1 MAAFKA
7 RTRAAT
13 ACLAIVA
20 LALLVFAA
28 SANALTPFAYVTG
41 NSWVGEINTSTNTV
55 AGEAPAGSAA
65 AGVAITPDGAFA
77 YVTNQGDNTV
87 SVISTSTNTIVANV
101 PVGSFPLDVA
111 ITPNGAFAYVTNQ
124 GDNAVSVIGT
134 STNTVV
140 ATVAGIVEPLA
151 VAITPDNAFAYVTE
165 EGKQGASLSNVT
177 VINTTSHVVDATIP
191 LAVNT
196 FPLGIAITP
205 DGKFAYATNS
215 KANDVSVINTK
226 SRSVVATV
234 TVGKFPYGVAITP
247 DGAFAQFFKA
257 PARNLFL
264 LPENVPFDVG
274 ALMAD
279 AVITS
284 VHAVYDRSNV
294 KSAATAAV
302 IGAGGV
308 GQIIIQLLKDLGLRV
323 IAVSRSESKLAV
335 AKSIGADEAWRAGE
349 PNIGAR
355 SREIASD
362 GIDVVFDCV
371 GSDESMK
378 EALVMVKRCG
388 RIVMVG
394 EEDASFPADSTE
406 IAQRELEIIGSRN
419 GSRSNMQMGL
429 QLLSLGVI
437 KPVISDVFELED
449 VNKAL
454 DRVRQGASGR
464 VILKVG

>member
-1 MAAFKA
+1 M
-7 RTRAAT
+7 RAA
-13 ACLAIVA
+13 V
-20 LALLVFAA
+20 
-28 SANALTPFAYVTG
+28 LTE
-41 NSWVGEINTSTNTV
+41 VGK
-55 AGEAPAGSAA
+55 PL
-65 AGVAITPDGAFA
+65 
-77 YVTNQGDNTV
+77 
-87 SVISTSTNTIVANV
+87 TIQNV
-101 PVGSFPLDVA
+101 PVPEISNDEVLVETKFCGICGTDLHIVE
-111 ITPNGAFAYVTNQ
+111 GKGYVPKLPHIL
-124 GDNAVSVIGT
+124 GHEPSG
-134 STNTVV
+134 VV
-140 ATVAGIVEPLA
+140 AKVGSAVKTLKPGDRGVPYLFITCGTCWYCRNGRDSMCANLKGIIGVL
-151 VAITPDNAFAYVTE
+151 
-165 EGKQGASLSNVT
+165 
-177 VINTTSHVVDATIP
+177 
-191 LAVNT
+191 VN
-196 FPLGIAITP
+196 
-205 DGKFAYATNS
+205 
-215 KANDVSVINTK
+215 
-226 SRSVVATV
+226 
-234 TVGKFPYGVAITP
+234 
-247 DGAFAQFFKA
+247 GAFAQFFKA

>member
-1 MAAFKA
+1 M
-7 RTRAAT
+7 RAAV
-13 ACLAIVA
+13 LAEVGKP
-20 LALLVFAA
+20 
-28 SANALTPFAYVTG
+28 LT
-41 NSWVGEINTSTNTV
+41 I
-55 AGEAPAGSAA
+55 
-65 AGVAITPDGAFA
+65 
-77 YVTNQGDNTV
+77 Q
-87 SVISTSTNTIVANV
+87 NV
-101 PVGSFPLDVA
+101 PVPEISNDEVLVETKFCGICGTDLHIVE
-111 ITPNGAFAYVTNQ
+111 GKGYVPKLPHIL
-124 GDNAVSVIGT
+124 GHEPSG
-134 STNTVV
+134 VV
-140 ATVAGIVEPLA
+140 AKVGSAVKTLKPGDRGVPYLFITCGTCWYCRNGRDSMCANLKGIIGVL
-151 VAITPDNAFAYVTE
+151 
-165 EGKQGASLSNVT
+165 
-177 VINTTSHVVDATIP
+177 
-191 LAVNT
+191 VN
-196 FPLGIAITP
+196 
-205 DGKFAYATNS
+205 
-215 KANDVSVINTK
+215 
-226 SRSVVATV
+226 
-234 TVGKFPYGVAITP
+234 
-247 DGAFAQFFKA
+247 GAFAQFFKA

-294 KSAATAAV
+294 KAAATAAV

-308 GQIIIQLLKDLGLRV
+308 GQIIIQLLKALGLRV

-406 IAQRELEIIGSRN
+406 IAKRELEIIGSRN